1 MDPASPSRA
10 PGASATVK
18 DLLEIP
24 EPERFHE
31 IIDGELV
38 QKTHP
43 SGEHGDAQSA
53 VAARIKGPFQRRPGG
68 KWPGGWWIYTEVEI
82 EFSRD
87 QIYRP
92 DAAGWRRERVPER
105 PTGAP
110 ITVLPDWVCE
120 IISPSKPA
128 RDLVQKKRTYH
139 QRQIPHYWL
148 IDPRDETL
156 TVLRWSPDGYIEVLL
171 AQRGDRVRA
180 EPFAAIEL
188 PVGVFFG
195 DDAED

>member
-1 MDPASPSRA
+1 MDPASPPSA
-10 PGASATVK
+10 PAASATVE
-18 DLLEIP
+18 DLQKLP
-24 EPERFHE
+24 DSERFHE

-38 QKTHP
+38 EKTQP

-82 EFSRD
+82 AFSQD

-92 DAAGWRRERVPER
+92 DVVGWRRERVPER
-105 PTGAP
+105 PSGAP

-139 QRQIPHYWL
+139 QRRIPHYWI

-195 DDAED
+195 DDSED

>member
-1 MDPASPSRA
+1 MDPASPPSA
-10 PGASATVK
+10 PGASATVE
-18 DLLEIP
+18 DLREVP
-24 EPERFHE
+24 DAERFHE

-38 QKTHP
+38 QKAHP

-82 EFSRD
+82 EFSRN
-87 QIYRP
+87 QVYRP

-105 PTGAP
+105 PIGAP

-128 RDLVQKKRTYH
+128 RDLIQKKRTYH
-139 QRQIPHYWL
+139 QRQVPHYWL